1 MRELCWVVADGA
13 NSHSAVQDQS
23 YVGRG
28 ATHGSSGATRRPS
41 ADTHNPSGGANR
53 FRNNPKSS
61 GVPSRTHAEPR
72 TDGSKS
78 VTNNNGLSTGKDDG
92 RGDINAGAAPSAG
105 GAQKRGSETE
115 IGIRQSAS
123 AANNGTAAG
132 KSRPTSPPPPPV
144 ENSFSKSSSLV
155 NGQ

>member
-1 MRELCWVVADGA
+1 MRELCWIVLDGA

-28 ATHGSSGATRRPS
+28 ATQGSSGATRRPS
-41 ADTHNPSGGANR
+41 ADTHNLSGGPNR

-61 GVPSRTHAEPR
+61 GVPGRTHAEPR
-72 TDGSKS
+72 TDGTKS
-78 VTNNNGLSTGKDDG
+78 VANNNGLSTGKDDG
-92 RGDINAGAAPSAG
+92 RGDLNASAAPSG
-105 GAQKRGSETE
+105 GVQKRGSETE
-115 IGIRQSAS
+115 IGMRQAAS
-123 AANNGTAAG
+123 TANNGTAG
-132 KSRPTSPPPPPV
+132 KSRPTSPPPPI